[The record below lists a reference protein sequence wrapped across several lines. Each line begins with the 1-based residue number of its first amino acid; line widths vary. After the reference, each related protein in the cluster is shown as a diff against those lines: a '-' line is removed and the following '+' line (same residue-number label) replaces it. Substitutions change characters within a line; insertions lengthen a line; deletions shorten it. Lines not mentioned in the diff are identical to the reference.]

1 MIKEAMQSPFILEKI
16 KKTSWVNREYIN
28 QLFLLYRLMNKKRL
42 SAAEGQLYFILRNK
56 YKDEYVELLK
66 EMSPVKYRNYLE
78 EQERLINLSKEEELI
93 QEQRKQIFIEQEKS
107 DYEYWM
113 KIQKRA
119 KLIYQTILKQ
129 FYA

>member
-42 SAAEGQLYFILRNK
+42 SAAEGQLYFILRKK

-78 EQERLINLSKEEELI
+78 EQERLLNLSKEAELI
-93 QEQRKQIFIEQEKS
+93 QEQRKQMFIEQEKS
-107 DYEYWM
+107 EYEYWM

-119 KLIYQTILKQ
+119 
-129 FYA
+129 